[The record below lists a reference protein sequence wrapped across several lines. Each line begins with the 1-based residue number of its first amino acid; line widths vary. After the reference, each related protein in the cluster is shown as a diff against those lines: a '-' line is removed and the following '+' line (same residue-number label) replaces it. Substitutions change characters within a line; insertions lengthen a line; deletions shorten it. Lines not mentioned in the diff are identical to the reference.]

1 VPGHQSGATGQS
13 RKNQVYQPWGHDDY
27 QGRHRQLN
35 ETHTEE
41 TGSVPSVY
49 NRACFDQCNG
59 GVSMLGCGCDFNQL
73 IALKCEMHV
82 LYLSLVHMDPNTIAV
97 VLIGRG

>member
-1 VPGHQSGATGQS
+1 
-13 RKNQVYQPWGHDDY
+13 
-27 QGRHRQLN
+27 
-35 ETHTEE
+35 
-41 TGSVPSVY
+41 
-49 NRACFDQCNG
+49 
-59 GVSMLGCGCDFNQL
+59 MLGCGYDFNQL